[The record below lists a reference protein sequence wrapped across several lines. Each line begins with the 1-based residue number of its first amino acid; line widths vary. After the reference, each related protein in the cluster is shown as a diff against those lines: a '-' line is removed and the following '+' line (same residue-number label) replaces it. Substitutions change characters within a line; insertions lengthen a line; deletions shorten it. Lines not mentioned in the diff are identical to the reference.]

1 MTMWKGSRLGSMFC
15 ISAWLSILE
24 ISRYLSSKSLCIT
37 VLKQWNNTAQKDDF
51 NSFISATI
59 IIFLSTSCLEV
70 NSKGHLEFA
79 D

>member
-24 ISRYLSSKSLCIT
+24 ISRYLSLQVLCIKM
-37 VLKQWNNTAQKDDF
+37 LKQRDNTAQKDDF

-59 IIFLSTSCLEV
+59 TIFSGTSCLDLD
-70 NSKGHLEFA
+70 SKGHSEFA

>member
-24 ISRYLSSKSLCIT
+24 ISRYLSLQVLCIKI
-37 VLKQWNNTAQKDDF
+37 LKQRDNTAQKDDF
-51 NSFISATI
+51 NSFISVAITI
-59 IIFLSTSCLEV
+59 FSSTSCLEV
-70 NSKGHLEFA
+70 DSKGHSEFA